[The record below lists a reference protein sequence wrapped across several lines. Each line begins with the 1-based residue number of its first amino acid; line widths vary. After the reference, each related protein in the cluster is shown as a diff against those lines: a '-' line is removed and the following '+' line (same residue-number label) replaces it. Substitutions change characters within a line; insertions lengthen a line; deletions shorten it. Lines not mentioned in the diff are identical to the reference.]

1 MRYTEFAEN
10 TAQIQPLTPDQSRIK
25 SLKDQAKRSQE
36 AVKAERAR
44 QKIAAGQQQLKT
56 AMAVPTTKPSTI

>member
-1 MRYTEFAEN
+1 MRYTEFTEAI
-10 TAQIQPLTPDQSRIK
+10 ALIKFLTPDQSRIK

-56 AMAVPTTKPSTI
+56 AIAMSTTKPPSI

>member
-1 MRYTEFAEN
+1 MRYTEFTEVIAP
-10 TAQIQPLTPDQSRIK
+10 IKPLTPDQSRIK
-25 SLKDQAKRSQE
+25 NLKDQAKRSQE

-56 AMAVPTTKPSTI
+56 TMAVPAAKPPTL